1 MLPSAL
7 AHLFF
12 LLGGTP
18 PEASQM
24 TLTIILVAFGVLLI
38 GIGFPRISKT
48 KQSLLQHRWTLTI
61 AVALTL
67 VAVFLVMLPSAF
79 TFLIDPNV
87 NLLSTL
93 SIITLIHAAIGV
105 PAATMALIYVFGDMP
120 VNVRMWMRITAA
132 LWVATMAVGIVLFLR
147 MLALF

>member
-1 MLPSAL
+1 MFPSAL

-12 LLGGTP
+12 LLAGTP

-24 TLTIILVAFGVLLI
+24 TLTVMFVAFGVLLI

-48 KQSLLQHRWTLTI
+48 KQSLLQHRWTLTV

-67 VAVFLVMLPSAF
+67 GAVLLVMLPSAF
-79 TFLIDPNV
+79 RFFIDPNV

-93 SIITLIHAAIGV
+93 SIITLVHAVIGV
-105 PAATMALIYVFGDMP
+105 PAATIALIYVFGDLP

-132 LWVATMAVGIVLFLR
+132 LWVATMAVGVVLFLQ
-147 MLALF
+147 MLALI